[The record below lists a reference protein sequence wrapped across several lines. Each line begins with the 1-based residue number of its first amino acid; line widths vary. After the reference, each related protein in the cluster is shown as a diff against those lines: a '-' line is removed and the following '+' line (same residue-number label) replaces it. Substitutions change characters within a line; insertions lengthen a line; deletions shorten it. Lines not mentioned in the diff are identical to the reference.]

1 MFDRVIKLIGEENF
15 LKIQNTTV
23 LVVGLGGVGGYAVES
38 LVRSG
43 IGKIIIVDYDN
54 IDISNLNRQIITDQ
68 SNIGALKIDAMEKRI
83 LDINPDCEV
92 IKINQKLDQSSVLD
106 LFQYS
111 FDYVIDACDT
121 ILVKKELIKL
131 CVEKDIK
138 IISSMGTGN
147 KLNPTELEV
156 TNIWKTSYDPI
167 AKKIR
172 KYLREQHIYDKIP
185 VVCSKELN
193 DKFEGS
199 IPSMIFVPAYS
210 GLLCANY
217 VINNIINCK

>member
-1 MFDRVIKLIGEENF
+1 MFNRVIKLIGEESF

-68 SNIGALKIDAMEKRI
+68 NNIGILKVDAMEKRI

-131 CVEKDIK
+131 CVEKNIK

-172 KYLREQHIYDKIP
+172 KYLREEHIYDKIP
-185 VVCSKELN
+185 VVCSKEWN

-217 VINNIINCK
+217 VIKSIINRK